1 MVPKVEDDYGQDAS
15 EFFKELTSTP
25 RLKANVDYRKGN
37 VLYLTLY
44 TRSSIADGSSSL
56 NAEMVKNGFAQVEK
70 RVPKKF
76 ADLASRLRAQQE
88 QARRRR
94 AGIYEYGDYD
104 LDEEK

>member
-1 MVPKVEDDYGQDAS
+1 
-15 EFFKELTSTP
+15 
-25 RLKANVDYRKGN
+25 
-37 VLYLTLY
+37 
-44 TRSSIADGSSSL
+44 
-56 NAEMVKNGFAQVEK
+56 MVKKGFAQVEK